1 VIAVDTNVLVRIIVN
16 EEPSQAARAAAF
28 LRTQER
34 VFIAKTV
41 LLELE
46 WVLRGA
52 YRLTRGTIAGSLR
65 RILAFPNV
73 EAEDPAAV
81 AAALLYYDQG
91 LDFADS
97 LHVASAG
104 RDRKFATFDGVLR
117 RRARRLGV
125 IKLAEL

>member
-16 EEPSQAARAAAF
+16 DEPSQAARAAVF
-28 LRTQER
+28 LRAQER

-41 LLELE
+41 MLELE

-52 YRLTRGTIAGSLR
+52 YRLARGTIAAALR
-65 RILAFPNV
+65 RVLEFPNV

-81 AAALLYYDQG
+81 TAALRWYDQG

-104 RDRKFATFDGVLR
+104 HGCKFATFDGALR
-117 RRARRLGV
+117 RRARRLRA
-125 IKLAEL
+125 ITLADL

>member
-16 EEPSQAARAAAF
+16 DEPSQAARAATF

-46 WVLRGA
+46 SVLRGA
-52 YRLTRGTIAGSLR
+52 YRLNRGTIAGSLR
-65 RILAFPNV
+65 RILKFPNV
-73 EAEDPAAV
+73 EAEDPTAV
-81 AAALLYYDQG
+81 IAALRWYDQG

-104 RDRKFATFDGVLR
+104 RDRQFATFDGVLR
-117 RRARRLGV
+117 RRARRLGAV
-125 IKLAEL
+125 MVAEL